1 MVMGFGFCDDIF
13 VFDDSK
19 MGFGFVFLN
28 YDWWVSL
35 EIDLSWNLRVFMIF
49 GLDD

>member
-1 MVMGFGFCDDIF
+1 VMGFGFCDDIL

-28 YDWWVSL
+28 YD
-35 EIDLSWNLRVFMIF
+35 
-49 GLDD
+49 